1 MQNQKSNM
9 RIEIQKKI
17 MPEAVMNLKVSH
29 THHFL
34 LAEREAAVLD
44 IHLLFVAVL
53 SPHFTFSLPAGGVA
67 EIAAAMTSLWDQRAG
82 QVGGSNRACRH
93 KSSARQGLLTGD
105 CATFLRV
112 SGRTARPQSRQYK
125 CDRQSRGVLISG
137 WSRYD
142 KQIWGWFVQGRNWP
156 EPCFQP
162 EEQFY
167 MCNLQMWDKFW
178 NIRFSQSLIFFTF

>member
-1 MQNQKSNM
+1 MQIQKSNM
-9 RIEIQKKI
+9 RMEIQKKI

-67 EIAAAMTSLWDQRAG
+67 EIAAVMTSLWDQRAG

-137 WSRYD
+137 WSRY
-142 KQIWGWFVQGRNWP
+142 K
-156 EPCFQP
+156 
-162 EEQFY
+162 
-167 MCNLQMWDKFW
+167 
-178 NIRFSQSLIFFTF
+178 SLINMRLIRTRKKLTRTLFPTRRAVLYVQFANVG

>member
-9 RIEIQKKI
+9 RMEIQKKI

-93 KSSARQGLLTGD
+93 KSSACQGLLTSD

-125 CDRQSRGVLISG
+125 CDRQSRG
-137 WSRYD
+137 
-142 KQIWGWFVQGRNWP
+142 VQGRNWP